1 MRDFLKKEENE
12 KQHRLQH
19 TLQTLNAPVQG
30 GRKFQIKGSDNTE
43 RNQGEIQGKTEI

>member
-19 TLQTLNAPVQG
+19 TLQTLMLP
-30 GRKFQIKGSDNTE
+30 FKGAENSKSKAVIIQKE
-43 RNQGEIQGKTEI
+43 IWGEIQGKTEI